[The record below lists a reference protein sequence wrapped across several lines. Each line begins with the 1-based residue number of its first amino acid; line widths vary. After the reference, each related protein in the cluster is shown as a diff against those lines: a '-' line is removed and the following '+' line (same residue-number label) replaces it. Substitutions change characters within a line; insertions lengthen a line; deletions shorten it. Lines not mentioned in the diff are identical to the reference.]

1 MDLVNLLTARTVYQA
16 HKTAWGRAGVV
27 LNFPHNAPCQVVF
40 DVRSFKLQIQIQ
52 IVRKN
57 MFLKSISSWAVT
69 NAPLWWGC

>member
-27 LNFPHNAPCQVVF
+27 LNFPHNAPCRVVF

-52 IVRKN
+52 IVRKKIC
-57 MFLKSISSWAVT
+57 F
-69 NAPLWWGC
+69 